1 MKLKNIIFA
10 FTLTLF
16 VAQLSWSQTFEVPEN
31 VKLEVA
37 EDYVKHEPQI
47 VDCINWLENTP
58 MSEEADKR
66 LMANAYVMKWAT
78 GTTTVT
84 ISMQSFQVDLTT
96 KNPEL
101 LIVFIGGWIKY
112 AIENPDDKD
121 NVEAGNISG
130 INSLIKVYSAN
141 KGNGLKKDKRI
152 EKLIKMDASELKNWV
167 AEQLK

>member
-1 MKLKNIIFA
+1 MKIKNILIVFV
-10 FTLTLF
+10 LTLF
-16 VAQLSWSQTFEVPEN
+16 VAQTSWSQTFNIPDK

-37 EDYVKHEPQI
+37 EDYVKHEQRI
-47 VDCINWLENTP
+47 VECINWLENTP

-66 LMANAYVMKWAT
+66 LMANAYLMKWAT
-78 GTTTVT
+78 GTPTVT
-84 ISMQSFQVDLTT
+84 IEMQAFQIDLAK
-96 KNPEL
+96 KNSEL
-101 LIVFIGGWIKY
+101 LIIFMGGWIKY

-152 EKLIKMDASELKNWV
+152 EKLIKMDASELQNWV

>member
-16 VAQLSWSQTFEVPEN
+16 VAQLSWSQTFNIPDN

-37 EDYVKHEPQI
+37 EDYVKHEPLI
-47 VDCINWLENTP
+47 VECVNWLINTP
-58 MSEEADKR
+58 MSEESDKR
-66 LMANAYVMKWAT
+66 IMANAYLMKWAT
-78 GTTTVT
+78 GTPTVT

-101 LIVFIGGWIKY
+101 LMIFIGGWIKY
-112 AIENPDDKD
+112 AIENPEDKD
-121 NVEAGNISG
+121 NVEAGNLAG
-130 INSLIKVYSAN
+130 INSLIKVYTAN

-152 EKLIKMDASELKNWV
+152 EKLVKMNASELQQWV
-167 AEQLK
+167 AKQLK